1 MYQTSCEFFTTN
13 IFTLLLAWLLESI
26 KLVDVTYSHHPFM
39 YKFITINA
47 IRVMAGNLC
56 TCQNPFTGYVCSLFH
71 YGVGYIIKCLLTY

>member
-1 MYQTSCEFFTTN
+1 MNQTSCEFFTTN
-13 IFTLLLAWLLESI
+13 IFTLLIAWSLESI

-56 TCQNPFTGYVCSLFH
+56 TCQTLLLDTYAVFF
-71 YGVGYIIKCLLTY
+71 IIVLGI